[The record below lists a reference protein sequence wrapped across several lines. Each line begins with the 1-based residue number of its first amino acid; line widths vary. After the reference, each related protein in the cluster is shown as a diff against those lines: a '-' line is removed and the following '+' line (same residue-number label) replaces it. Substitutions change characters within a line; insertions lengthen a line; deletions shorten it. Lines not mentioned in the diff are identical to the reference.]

1 MEPATLLE
9 WLTQKY
15 PLAKRQTFKRML
27 EARRVRINGQPV
39 RKLTQPILSD
49 DKVDVLDRPQ
59 PRPSPKLAGVVFE
72 DEDILVVD
80 KPAGLLTSTVPNEKR
95 PTLLAK
101 VRDYVSCQDPKARVG
116 LIHRLDADA
125 SGLLVFSKNDQAF
138 RSLKSQFF
146 DRTAWREYRA
156 VVRGIPDPSAARI
169 QTRLVER
176 ADGTAHSTRQSGKG
190 EMAITHYT
198 VLKSEKKLSLVRVML
213 ETGRKHQIRAH
224 LSERGN
230 PIMGDELY
238 GGGDDAPR
246 LMLAAVRLTIVHP
259 RTNREVTFSIPIP
272 KDFPIRE

>member
-27 EARRVRINGQPV
+27 EARRVRINGQPA
-39 RKLTQPILSD
+39 RKLAQPIQPD
-49 DKVDVLDRPQ
+49 DRVKVLDRPQ
-59 PRPSPKLAGVVFE
+59 PHPAAKLAGLVFE

-80 KPAGLLTSTVPNEKR
+80 KPAGLLTSTVPSEKR

-101 VRDYVSCQDPKARVG
+101 VREYVSSRDPKARVG

-146 DRTAWREYRA
+146 DRSASREYRA
-156 VVRGIPDPSAARI
+156 VVRGIPDPPAARI
-169 QTRLVER
+169 QTRLIER
-176 ADGTAHSTRQSGKG
+176 ADGTVHSTRQPGKG
-190 EMAITHYT
+190 EMAITRYT
-198 VLKSEKKLSLVRVML
+198 VLHSEKKLSLVRVML

-224 LSERGN
+224 LSECGN
-230 PIMGDELY
+230 PMVGDKLY
-238 GGGDDAPR
+238 GARDDAPR

-259 RTNREVTFSIPIP
+259 RTNNEMTFSIPIP
-272 KDFPIRE
+272 KGFPIRE